1 MKPPIQE
8 LGAFALLIGDRKDE
22 QIRTDRELDMTE
34 RKPLIL
40 DMQQRYKQN
49 FDYYCKT
56 PHIQRFF
63 KALDK
68 IIDNYDIKL

>member
-1 MKPPIQE
+1 
-8 LGAFALLIGDRKDE
+8 
-22 QIRTDRELDMTE
+22 MTE